1 MPHHPETSM
10 RHWTL
15 AAGLAVIV
23 VGACAKPPGGAAGAS
38 TADPQPMA
46 SMPLADTSWTLTHLR
61 TEPVAVADKQREP
74 FLVFKDGRVSGYA
87 GCNQLSGGY
96 TQDGGKLTFTP
107 MALTRM
113 GCPTGM
119 GVESQLIA
127 ALAKVAGL
135 KRNDTQLDLLDAS
148 GTTVARLTARP
159 NQ

>member
-1 MPHHPETSM
+1 M
-10 RHWTL
+10 RDLTI
-15 AAGLAVIV
+15 AFGLAVLV
-23 VGACAKPPGGAAGAS
+23 SAACAKPPGGATATTSAG
-38 TADPQPMA
+38 PQPMA
-46 SMPLADTSWTLTHLR
+46 STAIAGTSWTLTHLR

-113 GCPTGM
+113 ACPTGM
-119 GVESQLIA
+119 DLESQLIA
-127 ALAKVAGL
+127 ALARVAGL
-135 KRNDTQLDLLDAS
+135 ERNDTQLDLLDAS

-159 NQ
+159 SP

>member
-1 MPHHPETSM
+1 M
-10 RHWTL
+10 RHLTI
-15 AAGLAVIV
+15 APGLAVLV
-23 VGACAKPPGGAAGAS
+23 VGACAKPPDGAAGAA
-38 TADPQPMA
+38 TAGPQPMA
-46 SMPLADTSWTLTHLR
+46 STTIAETSWTLTHLR

-74 FLVFKDGRVSGYA
+74 YLVFKDGRVSGYA

-113 GCPTGM
+113 ACPTGM
-119 GVESQLIA
+119 DVESQLIA

-148 GTTVARLTARP
+148 GATVARLTARP